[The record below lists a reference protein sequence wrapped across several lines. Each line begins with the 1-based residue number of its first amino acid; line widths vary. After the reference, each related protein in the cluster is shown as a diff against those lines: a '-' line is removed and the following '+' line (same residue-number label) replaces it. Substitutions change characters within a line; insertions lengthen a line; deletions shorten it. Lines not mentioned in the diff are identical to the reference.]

1 MTVPAS
7 VAGQTAVESPDVE
20 SAPFWIDEQY
30 RPLLRRHGLDSL
42 DGLLSAR
49 TGDRLDKAGL
59 PSWRQRIRMELEDAN
74 GAVQTCYLKRYE
86 SPPLEA
92 QMRRWWWGGRRH
104 GSAWL
109 EWSWLRRLR
118 ADGVRVP
125 EPIAFAERMRGFH
138 ELSSAVLVASVP
150 GESLEQRVSRQAE
163 RVDRSRL
170 MQLAEFVGR
179 FHGLGYVHRDLYL
192 AHVFDAGDGVFHLID
207 LQRVMVPRWRRE
219 RWLVKDLSALHYSTP
234 LRCATRVDRVRFM
247 RRHRGV
253 RRLRPVDKRLI
264 RRIEAKARQVARREQ
279 RRGRLADWQRWLL
292 VPSGSRW

>member
-7 VAGQTAVESPDVE
+7 VAGQTAVESPGVE
-20 SAPFWIDEQY
+20 SVPFWIDERY
-30 RPLLRRHGLDSL
+30 RPLLRRQGLDSL
-42 DGLLSAR
+42 DGLLSVR

-59 PSWRQRIRMELEDAN
+59 PSWRQRIRMELEDAT
-74 GAVQTCYLKRYE
+74 GGVQTCYLKRYAT
-86 SPPLEA
+86 PPLAA
-92 QMRRWWWGGRRH
+92 QMRRWWSGGRRH

-125 EPIAFAERMRGFH
+125 EPIAFAERMRGFR

-150 GESLEQRVSRQAE
+150 GESLEQQVSRQTE

-192 AHVFDAGDGVFHLID
+192 AHVFDDGDGAFHLID
-207 LQRVMVPRWRRE
+207 LQRVMVPRWRRQ
-219 RWLVKDLSALHYSTP
+219 RWLIKDLSALHYSTP
-234 LRCATRVDRVRFM
+234 LRSASRVDRVRFM

-264 RRIEAKARQVARREQ
+264 RRIEAKARRIARREQ

-292 VPSGSRW
+292 VPSGSWW

>member
-7 VAGQTAVESPDVE
+7 VAGQAAVDPPEVEST
-20 SAPFWIDEQY
+20 PFWIDERY

-42 DGLLSAR
+42 DGLLAAR
-49 TGDRLDKAGL
+49 TGDRLDKPGL
-59 PSWRQRIRMELEDAN
+59 PGWRQRIRMELEDAN

-86 SPPLEA
+86 TPPLAA
-92 QMRRWWWGGRRH
+92 QMRRWWSGGRRH

-118 ADGVRVP
+118 TDGVRVP
-125 EPIAFAERMRGFH
+125 EPIAFAERMRGLR
-138 ELSSAVLVASVP
+138 ELSSAVLTASVP
-150 GESLEQRVSRQAE
+150 GESLEQRVSRQTE

-170 MQLAEFVGR
+170 MQLAEFIGR

-192 AHVFDAGDGVFHLID
+192 AHVFDDGNGAFHLID
-207 LQRVMVPRWRRE
+207 FQRVMTPRWRRG
-219 RWLVKDLSALHYSTP
+219 RWLIKDLSALHYSTP
-234 LRCATRVDRVRFM
+234 LGAASRVDRVRFL

-253 RRLRPVDKRLI
+253 RRLRRVDKRLI
-264 RRIEAKARQVARREQ
+264 RSIEAKARAIARREQ

-292 VPSGSRW
+292 VPSGCR